1 MAPPRHPFSDIFMNP
16 TWTLLLLPF
25 AGVWFD
31 LFVALFLLYGRLD
44 EAFSIEKSI
53 AAAYPG
59 QARHPET

>member
-1 MAPPRHPFSDIFMNP
+1 MNP
-16 TWTLLLLPF
+16 TRTLLLLPF